1 MRHLNRRGG
10 LTAVAALIAGGMA
23 ASAQAEQV
31 EVIHWLNTAAES
43 AAIQHVADKVEAL
56 GSTWVEI
63 VPPDGNTGAQ
73 ALFAS
78 RIGGGDPPGAMF
90 GSIGKQAQDLGEQ
103 GILRDIRAFA
113 DAEGLVDTVPQFA
126 LDIVSGPD
134 GQLYAVPLAFET
146 QNFIWYSVPVFA
158 AAGLEPPATWAEF
171 LEQAPTFSEAGII
184 PIAVGAQGWQL
195 NILHFSILGS
205 LLGKDRYM
213 AFYAGQDAE
222 VAAAPEIAESFRILR
237 ELSTMADAGNANRSW
252 TDTLNL
258 VATGQAAIYVMGSWA
273 GGELAAL
280 GHEYGTDWGCA
291 IAGGD
296 TWIVGSTGFMITDL
310 GRDSKGQD
318 DFIRA
323 LLDPAT
329 QTAFSVDKGSIP
341 TRTDADTSALS
352 ECSQMVAQGMAEDRG
367 VPNASAIVSN
377 DASGQV
383 TDLIVNF
390 WSDPSITPED
400 AAAQFTDIILND
412 F

>member
-1 MRHLNRRGG
+1 MRHFNRFGGMTAAVALVAGG
-10 LTAVAALIAGGMA
+10 LTAT
-23 ASAQAEQV
+23 AQAEEV

-43 AAIQHVADKVEAL
+43 AAIQHVANKVEDL

-103 GILRDIRAFA
+103 GVLRDIRALA
-113 DAEGLVDTVPQFA
+113 DAEGLVATVPQFA
-126 LDIVSGPD
+126 LDIVSGPE

-158 AAGLEPPATWAEF
+158 AAGLEPPATWADF
-171 LEQAPTFSEAGII
+171 LAMAPTLQEAGII

-213 AFYAGQDAE
+213 AFYGDQDAD
-222 VAAAPEIAESFRILR
+222 VAASPEVAESFRILR
-237 ELSTMADAGNANRSW
+237 ELSAMADAGNANRSW

-258 VATGQAAIYVMGSWA
+258 VASGQAGIFVMGSWA

-280 GHEYGTDWGCA
+280 GKEYGTDWGCA

-296 TWIVGSTGFMITDL
+296 TWIVGSTGFMIPDM
-310 GRDSKGQD
+310 GRESTGQD

-323 LLDPAT
+323 LLDPVT

-352 ECSQMVAQGMAEDRG
+352 ACSQMVAKGMAEDRG
-367 VPNASAIVSN
+367 VPNASAIVSS
-377 DASGQV
+377 DAAGQV
-383 TDLIVNF
+383 TDLLVNF
-390 WSDPSITPED
+390 WSDPSVTPED

>member
-1 MRHLNRRGG
+1 MLR
-10 LTAVAALIAGGMA
+10 
-23 ASAQAEQV
+23 SSQAEQV

-73 ALFAS
+73 ALFSS

-103 GILRDIRAFA
+103 GILRDIRSFA

-126 LDIVSGPD
+126 LEIVSGPE
-134 GQLYAVPLAFET
+134 GQLYAVPLAVET
-146 QNFIWYSVPVFA
+146 QNFIWYSVPVFE
-158 AAGLEPPATWAEF
+158 AAGLQPPATWVEF
-171 LEQAPTFSEAGII
+171 LEQAPALAEAGFI

-213 AFYAGQDAE
+213 AFYGDQDAD
-222 VAAAPEIAESFRILR
+222 VGASPEIAESFRILR
-237 ELSTMADAGNANRSW
+237 ELSLLADDGSANRGW
-252 TDTLNL
+252 TETLGL
-258 VATGQAAIYVMGSWA
+258 VANGQAGIFVMGSWA

-296 TWIVGSTGFMITDL
+296 TWIVGSTGFMIPDL
-310 GRDSKGQD
+310 GRDSQGQD

-323 LLDPAT
+323 QLDPAT
-329 QTAFSVDKGSIP
+329 QTAFSIDKGSIP
-341 TRTDADTSALS
+341 TRTDADTSVLT

-367 VPNASAIVSN
+367 VANASAIVSS

-390 WSDPSITPED
+390 WSNTAILPED
-400 AAAQFTDIILND
+400 AAAQFAGIILND